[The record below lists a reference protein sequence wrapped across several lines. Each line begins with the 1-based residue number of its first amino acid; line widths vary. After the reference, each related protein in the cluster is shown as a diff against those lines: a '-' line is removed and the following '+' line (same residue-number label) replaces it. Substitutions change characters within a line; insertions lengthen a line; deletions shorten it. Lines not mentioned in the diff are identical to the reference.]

1 VRLMIA
7 MAFGAV
13 MLIPAGGPLRADTAP
28 ELTSQPGA
36 SVDLSSAKKK
46 KARKK
51 AAQKEEYLRAVPSGP
66 PPGAKQ

>member
-1 VRLMIA
+1 MIA
-7 MAFGAV
+7 MAFAAV
-13 MLIPAGGPLRADTAP
+13 MLIPAGGTLHAGTAP
-28 ELTSQPGA
+28 EFTCKPGA
-36 SVDLSSAKKK
+36 SFNLSSAKKK